1 MAIIGWFDMDKFITE
16 LLNTLIFKDTDTW
29 YDSCILLS
37 IQSCLMS
44 ELLNLYSRNIG
55 GIMNA
60 KKSTKTNKQKL
71 IPNPLRKVKKAKK
84 RSSHDIAQLINF
96 SQKIESSSGLLP
108 WST

>member
-55 GIMNA
+55 GNYEFKEIDKNQQTETYPESF
-60 KKSTKTNKQKL
+60 KKNKEGQRTL
-71 IPNPLRKVKKAKK
+71 ISRHSAT
-84 RSSHDIAQLINF
+84 D
-96 SQKIESSSGLLP
+96 
-108 WST
+108 